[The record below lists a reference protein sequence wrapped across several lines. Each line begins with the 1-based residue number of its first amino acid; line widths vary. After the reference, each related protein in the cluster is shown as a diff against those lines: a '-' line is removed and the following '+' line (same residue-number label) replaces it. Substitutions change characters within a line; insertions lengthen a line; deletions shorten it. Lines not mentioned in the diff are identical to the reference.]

1 MARVITVGCTAVM
14 ALVIGGSFQLVS
26 PRDGLIALGGSAY
39 AADMRVKAPPP
50 PPPAP
55 VGKGKTPIFGKG
67 KAPVVTARA

>member
-1 MARVITVGCTAVM
+1 MVRVITVGCTAVM

-39 AADMRVKAPPP
+39 AADMRTKAPPP

-55 VGKGKTPIFGKG
+55 VGKGKAPIFGKG
-67 KAPVVTARA
+67 KAPVVVARA

>member
-39 AADMRVKAPPP
+39 AADMPVKAPP

-55 VGKGKTPIFGKG
+55 VGKGKAPIFGKG
-67 KAPVVTARA
+67 KAPVVVARA

>member
-39 AADMRVKAPPP
+39 AADRPMPTKAPPP
-50 PPPAP
+50 EP
-55 VGKGKTPIFGKG
+55 VGKGKTPIVGKG
-67 KAPVVTARA
+67 KAPVVTARF